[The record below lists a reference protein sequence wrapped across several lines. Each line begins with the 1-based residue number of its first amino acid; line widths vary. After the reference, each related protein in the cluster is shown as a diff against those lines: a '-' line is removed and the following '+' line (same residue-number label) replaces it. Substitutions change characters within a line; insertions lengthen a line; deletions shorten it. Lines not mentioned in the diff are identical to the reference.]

1 MQKILKQKKVL
12 TCYTQLTAEL
22 EKAVT
27 ACHLQEGLIGSVR
40 ALEASHGNPHIY
52 CMLLKWF
59 YPVFNLYCYLMPG
72 PEWRLI

>member
-52 CMLLKWF
+52 CMLLK
-59 YPVFNLYCYLMPG
+59 
-72 PEWRLI
+72 